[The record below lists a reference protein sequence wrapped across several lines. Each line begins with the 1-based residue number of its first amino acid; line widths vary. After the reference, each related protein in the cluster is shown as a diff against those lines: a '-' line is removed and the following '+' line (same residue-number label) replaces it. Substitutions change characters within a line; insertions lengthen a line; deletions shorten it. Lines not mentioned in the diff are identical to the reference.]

1 MLEKTLPSKD
11 EEASEMGLE
20 VSNPKYFEPGIW
32 IASKNISI
40 FTQLKTWGVAS
51 WSLRQPNRVKNL
63 NFYNSTKT
71 YK

>member
-1 MLEKTLPSKD
+1 
-11 EEASEMGLE
+11 MGLE

-51 WSLRQPNRVKNL
+51 CSLRQPNRVKNL